1 MLDVVQKTISGS
13 EHVKFEF
20 SEPGAAFLVK
30 NFSTAEIKV
39 RVGDT
44 SGEVIIPAG
53 CYQLVIVNFEY
64 AFPKTLEK
72 SDFIMV
78 TGDGTGSGT
87 VEAQRIDRA
96 GVPI

>member
-1 MLDVVQKTISGS
+1 MLDVVQETITGS
-13 EHVKFEF
+13 EPVKFEF

-30 NFSTAEIKV
+30 NFSTAEITV

-44 SGEVIIPAG
+44 SGEVIIPAD
-53 CYQLVIVNFEY
+53 CWQLVIVNFEG

>member
-1 MLDVVQKTISGS
+1 MLDVVQETISGS
-13 EHVKFEF
+13 KPVKFEF

-30 NFSTAEIKV
+30 NFSTAEITV

-44 SGEVIIPAG
+44 TGEIIIPAG
-53 CYQLVIVNFEY
+53 CYQLVIVNFGGDY
-64 AFPKTLEK
+64 PKTLEK
-72 SDFIMV
+72 SNFIMI
-78 TGDGTGSGT
+78 TGDGAGSGT